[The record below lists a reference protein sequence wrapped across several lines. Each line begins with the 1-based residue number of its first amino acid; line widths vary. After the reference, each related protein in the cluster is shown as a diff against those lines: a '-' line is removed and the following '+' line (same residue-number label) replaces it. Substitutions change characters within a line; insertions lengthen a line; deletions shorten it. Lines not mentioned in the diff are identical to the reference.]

1 MTNTDKPTVVTEAIQ
16 TMNFYKE
23 LYQDLEE
30 NLALGDFKQ
39 LFQNVM
45 EELGQDMNF
54 LKTVRYHY
62 SELMA
67 EWYS

>member
-1 MTNTDKPTVVTEAIQ
+1 MK
-16 TMNFYKE
+16 FYKE
-23 LYQDLEE
+23 LYKDLEE
-30 NLALGDFKQ
+30 NLALGDFKE

-45 EELGQDMNF
+45 EELGQDINF

-62 SELMA
+62 QELIA